1 MKQTAKLFTNGRSQ
15 AIRLPKEFRFNS
27 TEVFLDKDPDT
38 GNLIISA
45 KPTDWSDFTA
55 MLDTLKTPKDFL
67 SKKERKQ
74 KLSSRD
80 PFKGLAE

>member
-1 MKQTAKLFTNGRSQ
+1 
-15 AIRLPKEFRFNS
+15 
-27 TEVFLDKDPDT
+27 LDKDPDT

-45 KPTDWSDFTA
+45 KPADWSDFTA

-80 PFKGLAE
+80 LFKGLAE